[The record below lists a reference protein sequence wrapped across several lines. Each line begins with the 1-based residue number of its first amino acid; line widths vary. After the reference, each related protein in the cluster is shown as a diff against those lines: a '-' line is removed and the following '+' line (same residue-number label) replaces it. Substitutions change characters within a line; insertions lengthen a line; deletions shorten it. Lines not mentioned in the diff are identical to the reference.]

1 MNSCRLGSSSYALGV
16 HSFFL
21 SLYCCSNF
29 RKNELECNGRQE
41 GYSRRAIVCSVH
53 GLIVTDRTRRSGD
66 CWERTSCWLRRGQ
79 LSCTGGWGN
88 QTKPLRGTPS
98 QAHAGSDVPPPL
110 SGAVKCK
117 PLRGEA
123 RLCLGQCHRQPTGIV
138 RHRRASRVHWPRMD
152 RYVVCLSAAPSTCS
166 RAGTHQETLTVVPI
180 ACRYGAGCDRKH
192 HH

>member
-88 QTKPLRGTPS
+88 QTKPLRGTPTAKPMLEVTCHHHCPVLLNAS
-98 QAHAGSDVPPPL
+98 LCAAKRGCVWANATDVLPASCAIDALQGFTGHAWIGTLCAYQPLQAHAP
-110 SGAVKCK
+110 A
-117 PLRGEA
+117 
-123 RLCLGQCHRQPTGIV
+123 QV
-138 RHRRASRVHWPRMD
+138 RIRRR
-152 RYVVCLSAAPSTCS
+152 
-166 RAGTHQETLTVVPI
+166 
-180 ACRYGAGCDRKH
+180 
-192 HH
+192 